1 MRFRFH
7 DGYVG
12 SSFTEL
18 VSSECPAL
26 RPDFGKWAD
35 PGSTLSSEGTTV
47 LAMRYES
54 GVLMAG
60 DRLATMGNLVAS
72 REIQKVY
79 ATDPHSLMAIAGAA
93 GPAIDMARLLRIQL
107 EHYEKIEGAPLELE
121 GKANTLAGLIKQ
133 HLPMAM
139 QGLVV
144 VPLFAGFDHRR
155 QLGRLWR
162 YEPTGG
168 RYEER
173 NFDSVGSGSMFAR
186 ESLKKSYHQQPSK
199 EEALR
204 MAVEALTDAADED
217 TATGGVDPIRGIYPL
232 VKICD
237 RDGITDVEDADV
249 GAVYETIIAA
259 RRDRGVR

>member
-7 DGYVG
+7 DGYFG
-12 SSFTEL
+12 SSFSEL
-18 VSSECPAL
+18 VDSESPNL
-26 RPDFGKWAD
+26 RPDFNKWKDDA
-35 PGSTLSSEGTTV
+35 GTLSSEGTTV
-47 LAMRYES
+47 LALRYES

-186 ESLKKSYHQQPSK
+186 
-199 EEALR
+199 R
-204 MAVEALTDAADED
+204 N
-217 TATGGVDPIRGIYPL
+217 R
-232 VKICD
+232 
-237 RDGITDVEDADV
+237 
-249 GAVYETIIAA
+249 
-259 RRDRGVR
+259 